1 MMSSN
6 PKAARS
12 RFSSPL
18 HLSSSPSSHNRGVV
32 TDGQRGFMQRWL
44 EPPVQNKASFQEAGL
59 MRGGVVENMAPL
71 GTLPKAAM
79 LKKGA
84 VGEHQPVLHTV
95 KRIVLKKSSA
105 TATPPENTPMSTA
118 AESTDVDVDA
128 DVDVDE
134 SAPEAPLSPL
144 SRPMFSIPIMDDRED
159 EDYVPKKSKARH
171 HYHHHNNNNNNNHPN
186 HNNHNNHHNN
196 NNNSNSNNQD
206 ISHNATVTAAA
217 TPSTRRHSSRRKSAR
232 TSPTPN
238 PAPASLAAAEPAP
251 VHSSSPFHPPPA
263 TLSREPDDKEL
274 ADKVVEA
281 AVDEALRHYRY
292 PTAWALRLLYDE
304 NSSDPHF
311 VSMIEDIYYQRADV
325 ETLQEFGRLI
335 HEKKKDGK
343 RDNKGC
349 YYFVPPSTGS
359 RFTPHKPKPAPY
371 HELVTMDLATPLKEL
386 DDGSGSGGGGGVVD
400 VDGHVSKKVKI
411 ERDRSVILKPG
422 TNGQAHGRSSN
433 KSPRGKKTRS
443 GSVSS
448 TSSLSSV
455 PDDVIEDFEEFMD
468 RVDGDLGVSRPMD
481 AEQNNAQI
489 PVGSTQPISATQ
501 KKPAAKKKNASPN
514 SVPSHTTT
522 TPSHHPPS
530 RDSSMPAAIITNG
543 ASHHQSHSHPPQAAL
558 KFNSRFGSLSSDG
571 LDGFSRKKLSKK
583 SENTAITKDSCR
595 ESFIREPL
603 PFEDLL
609 DGPPPPPPEFA
620 SSSSRPPALA
630 TPALTSRAAR
640 AARRNHDDLDES
652 ASPTTSSFRADQE
665 PASARNSRAATPSNV
680 RSAKKP
686 RGGLRVKTSPM
697 KKKGTS
703 AGIPRN
709 SGERPSP
716 VGNGGPNN
724 QAEQPTGLNPK
735 VGPVAISPFP
745 VLPNLRDDNDD
756 SCYTCGG
763 NGRLVCCD
771 GCNYSFHFLC
781 IDPPMDEGHEPDEW
795 FCNEC
800 SQRFYPSMAEYE
812 GAFDQLFSNLERKN
826 PRAFR
831 LPEDIREYFEGV
843 KTGQEGEYEDIPQ
856 AKPKTGKKH
865 IDEPFDFF
873 KIRNAEGA
881 VLCHHCNKAAADNQ
895 PIIPCSVCGLNW
907 HLECLDPPLAVPPVP
922 RTWRCPCHVDDILS
936 DLPARLGPAHKYRK
950 VKNAPPIRQSF
961 SRGMANNGWIEIDE
975 DDEDEEPD
983 TDWREQRG
991 FGRVFR
997 LSATG
1002 IKKDF
1007 ITRVHQNRERTQTP
1021 AGITNPAPAP
1031 AVPPRQYTLEEQ
1043 QAALNLSRLAQ
1054 GGPDRVGQL
1063 VQVLLSEASPGAKSI
1078 IANLDA
1084 DRIAS
1089 GSLATADITT
1099 LQALLAQTNAL
1110 SKGIST
1116 VLEYRT
1122 KSSFNTSANVGMAPS
1137 SNEQKALTPEST
1149 SPDDAQLDIITKS
1162 PHSSPKTSEADVAT
1176 ATLEES
1182 AMEVD

>member
-32 TDGQRGFMQRWL
+32 ADGQRNFMHRWL
-44 EPPVQNKASFQEAGL
+44 EPPIQNKASFQEAGL
-59 MRGGVVENMAPL
+59 VRGGVVENMAPL
-71 GTLPKAAM
+71 GTLPKSAMMKKQQQQQQQQHAA
-79 LKKGA
+79 GDHPTVA
-84 VGEHQPVLHTV
+84 HAV
-95 KRIVLKKSSA
+95 KRIVLKKSSS
-105 TATPPENTPMSTA
+105 TATPPDNTPAMSTA
-118 AESTDVDVDA
+118 AETT
-128 DVDVDE
+128 DVDE
-134 SAPEAPLSPL
+134 SAPEVPLSPL
-144 SRPMFSIPIMDDRED
+144 SRPMFSLPILDDGED
-159 EDYVPKKSKARH
+159 DDYVPKKTKPRH
-171 HYHHHNNNNNNNHPN
+171 H
-186 HNNHNNHHNN
+186 
-196 NNNSNSNNQD
+196 SSR
-206 ISHNATVTAAA
+206 TTG

-238 PAPASLAAAEPAP
+238 PIPTPTPAPAS
-251 VHSSSPFHPPPA
+251 VSVSVSVRSSSPFHPPPA
-263 TLSREPDDKEL
+263 TLARGPDDKEL
-274 ADKVVEA
+274 ADKVVES

-325 ETLQEFGRLI
+325 ETLQEFSRLV

-343 RDNKGC
+343 KDNKGC

-371 HELVTMDLATPLKEL
+371 RELVTMDVTTPLKDL
-386 DDGSGSGGGGGVVD
+386 DGDI
-400 VDGHVSKKVKI
+400 DGHVSKKVKI
-411 ERDRSVILKPG
+411 ERDRSVNLKPG
-422 TNGQAHGRSSN
+422 AHGQAHGRASN

-448 TSSLSSV
+448 ISSLSSV

-468 RVDGDLGVSRPMD
+468 RVDGDLSVSRPMD

-514 SVPSHTTT
+514 SVPARPRA
-522 TPSHHPPS
+522 PSHHPPS
-530 RDSSMPAAIITNG
+530 RDSSMPAAIIANG
-543 ASHHQSHSHPPQAAL
+543 ASHHHSHQPAPPL
-558 KFNSRFGSLSSDG
+558 KFSSRFGNPSSDG
-571 LDGFSRKKLSKK
+571 LDGISQKKLSNK
-583 SENTAITKDSCR
+583 SENTTITKDTCQ
-595 ESFIREPL
+595 ESFVREPL
-603 PFEDLL
+603 SFDDLL
-609 DGPPPPPPEFA
+609 EGPPPPPEFIT
-620 SSSSRPPALA
+620 SSRASVLA

-640 AARRNHDDLDES
+640 AARRNHDELDDS

-665 PASARNSRAATPSNV
+665 PASARNSRAATPSNI
-680 RSAKKP
+680 RSTKKP

-703 AGIPRN
+703 AGIPRS

-716 VGNGGPNN
+716 VGNGGPSN
-724 QAEQPTGLNPK
+724 Q
-735 VGPVAISPFP
+735 
-745 VLPNLRDDNDD
+745 DDNDD

-763 NGRLVCCD
+763 NGQLVCCD
-771 GCNYSFHFLC
+771 GCNYSFHFMC

-800 SQRFYPSMAEYE
+800 TQRYFPSTLEHG
-812 GAFDQLFSNLERKN
+812 GAFGQLAGGLDRKN

-831 LPEDIREYFEGV
+831 LTEDIREYFEGV

-856 AKPKTGKKH
+856 AKPKTGKRH
-865 IDEPFDFF
+865 VDEPFDFF
-873 KIRNAEGA
+873 KVRNAEGA

-922 RTWRCPCHVDDILS
+922 RTWRCPCHVEDILS
-936 DLPARLGPAHKYRK
+936 ELPARLAPAHKYRK
-950 VKNAPPIRQSF
+950 IKHAPPIEQIY
-961 SRGMANNGWIEIDE
+961 SRGMANNGWVEIDE
-975 DDEDEEPD
+975 DDEDAELP
-983 TDWREQRG
+983 TDWREQKG

-997 LSATG
+997 LSANG

-1007 ITRVHQNRERTQTP
+1007 IARVHQNRERAQMPTSVTDP
-1021 AGITNPAPAP
+1021 AS
-1031 AVPPRQYTLEEQ
+1031 VVSPRGYTLEEQ
-1043 QAALNLSRLAQ
+1043 QAALNLSQLAR
-1054 GGPDRVGQL
+1054 GSGDRVEQL
-1063 VQVLLSEASPGAKSI
+1063 IHVLLSEASPTAKSI
-1078 IANLDA
+1078 IANIDSE
-1084 DRIAS
+1084 RIAS
-1089 GSLATADITT
+1089 GNLATADITT
-1099 LQALLAQTNAL
+1099 LEALLAQADAL
-1110 SKGIST
+1110 RKGIST
-1116 VLEYRT
+1116 VLERRT
-1122 KSSFNTSANVGMAPS
+1122 KLSYDASPNVGIAAT

-1149 SPDDAQLDIITKS
+1149 SPDDAKPDITS
-1162 PHSSPKTSEADVAT
+1162 PHSPPKASEVGAAT
-1176 ATLEES
+1176 ATLEDS
-1182 AMEVD
+1182 AMQVD

>member
-6 PKAARS
+6 HKAARS

-18 HLSSSPSSHNRGVV
+18 HLSSSPSSHNRGVIS
-32 TDGQRGFMQRWL
+32 DGQRGFMQRWL

-59 MRGGVVENMAPL
+59 IRGGVVENMAPL

-79 LKKGA
+79 MKKGGA
-84 VGEHQPVLHTV
+84 GDRDRDRDHPPVVHTV

-118 AESTDVDVDA
+118 AESTDVDVD
-128 DVDVDE
+128 VEVDE
-134 SAPEAPLSPL
+134 SAPEVPLSPL
-144 SRPMFSIPIMDDRED
+144 SRPMFALPVTDDRED

-171 HYHHHNNNNNNNHPN
+171 HNNNHHHHSNHHSNSNHNNTSHNPPTNNNNTP
-186 HNNHNNHHNN
+186 
-196 NNNSNSNNQD
+196 
-206 ISHNATVTAAA
+206 TTTAATSSTTK

-232 TSPTPN
+232 PSPTPN
-238 PAPASLAAAEPAP
+238 PAPVSLAAAEPTPTP
-251 VHSSSPFHPPPA
+251 VHASSPFHPPSA
-263 TLSREPDDKEL
+263 TMSREPDDKEL
-274 ADKVVEA
+274 ADKVVES

-325 ETLQEFGRLI
+325 ETLQEFSRLI

-386 DDGSGSGGGGGVVD
+386 DDGSGPVAGAGTGDDVD
-400 VDGHVSKKVKI
+400 VDVDVDADADGHVSKKVKI
-411 ERDRSVILKPG
+411 ERDRPSVILKPG
-422 TNGQAHGRSSN
+422 TNGQASAAHGRASN
-433 KSPRGKKTRS
+433 KSPRSKKTRS
-443 GSVSS
+443 ESVSS
-448 TSSLSSV
+448 TSSSLSSV
-455 PDDVIEDFEEFMD
+455 PDDVIEDFDEFMD
-468 RVDGDLGVSRPMD
+468 RVDGNLGVSRPMD
-481 AEQNNAQI
+481 AEQNNALI

-501 KKPAAKKKNASPN
+501 KKPAVKKKNASPN

-543 ASHHQSHSHPPQAAL
+543 ASHHHSHPHQPPAPL
-558 KFNSRFGSLSSDG
+558 KFNSRFGSLPSDG
-571 LDGFSRKKLSKK
+571 VDGILQKKLSKK
-583 SENTAITKDSCR
+583 SENTAITKDSCQ

-603 PFEDLL
+603 ELDDLL
-609 DGPPPPPPEFA
+609 GGPPPPPPTEFA
-620 SSSSRPPALA
+620 NSSSRPPALA
-630 TPALTSRAAR
+630 TTPALTSRAAR

-716 VGNGGPNN
+716 VGNGGPNT
-724 QAEQPTGLNPK
+724 Q
-735 VGPVAISPFP
+735 
-745 VLPNLRDDNDD
+745 DDNDD

-771 GCNYSFHFLC
+771 GCNYSFHFMC

-800 SQRFYPSMAEYE
+800 SQRFYPSMSEYE
-812 GAFDQLFSNLERKN
+812 GPFDQLFSSLER
-826 PRAFR
+826 
-831 LPEDIREYFEGV
+831 

-873 KIRNAEGA
+873 RIRNAEGA

-950 VKNAPPIRQSF
+950 IKHAPPIRQTF
-961 SRGMANNGWIEIDE
+961 SRGMVNNGWVEIDE
-975 DDEDEEPD
+975 DDEEEDEPD
-983 TDWREQRG
+983 SDWREQKG

-1007 ITRVHQNRERTQTP
+1007 IARVHQNREQSQAPMRT
-1021 AGITNPAPAP
+1021 TNPAILPAP
-1031 AVPPRQYTLEEQ
+1031 TVPSRVYTLEEQ

-1063 VQVLLSEASPGAKSI
+1063 IQVLLSEASPSVKSV
-1078 IANLDA
+1078 IANLDTE
-1084 DRIAS
+1084 RIVS
-1089 GSLATADITT
+1089 GNLSTADITT
-1099 LQALLAQTNAL
+1099 LQTLLAQADAL
-1110 SKGIST
+1110 RKGITT

-1122 KSSFNTSANVGMAPS
+1122 KSSLDASTNVGPAPTL
-1137 SNEQKALTPEST
+1137 NEQKALTPEST
-1149 SPDDAQLDIITKS
+1149 SADDTKPDTAKS
-1162 PHSSPKTSEADVAT
+1162 PHSSPKPSRVDIAT
-1176 ATLEES
+1176 DTLEES
-1182 AMEVD
+1182 AMDVD

>member
-84 VGEHQPVLHTV
+84 VGDHPPVLHTV

-134 SAPEAPLSPL
+134 SAPEVPLSPL

-171 HYHHHNNNNNNNHPN
+171 HHHHHHNNNNNNHNNHPN
-186 HNNHNNHHNN
+186 HNNNNHHN

-206 ISHNATVTAAA
+206 ISHNATATAAA

-238 PAPASLAAAEPAP
+238 PAPVSLAAAEPAP

-274 ADKVVEA
+274 ADKVVES

-325 ETLQEFGRLI
+325 ETLQEFSRLI

-386 DDGSGSGGGGGVVD
+386 DDGSGSTGGGGSSSGGGGGGGGGVVD

-558 KFNSRFGSLSSDG
+558 KFNSRFGNLSSDG

-620 SSSSRPPALA
+620 SSSSRPPPALA

-703 AGIPRN
+703 AGIPRS

-716 VGNGGPNN
+716 VGNGGLNN
-724 QAEQPTGLNPK
+724 Q
-735 VGPVAISPFP
+735 
-745 VLPNLRDDNDD
+745 DDNDD

-800 SQRFYPSMAEYE
+800 SQRFYPSMAEYD

-843 KTGQEGEYEDIPQ
+843 KTGPEGEYEDIPQ

-1063 VQVLLSEASPGAKSI
+1063 VEVLLSEASPGAKSI

-1089 GSLATADITT
+1089 GSLAMADITT

-1149 SPDDAQLDIITKS
+1149 SPDDAKPDIIAKS

-1176 ATLEES
+1176 AALEES